1 MDAYNV
7 VELVGEG
14 SFGKVYKARRR
25 FTGQI
30 VVRLQEQCMQLE
42 HVVGLPC
49 LHALTTLFFLLPLCV
64 CSCPRTPGARQ
75 AIKFIMKHGKSE
87 KDIRALRQEI
97 EILRSLQA
105 RPVNHAAPSA
115 PVT

>member
-49 LHALTTLFFLLPLCV
+49 LHALTTLLLPV
-64 CSCPRTPGARQ
+64 CLLLCPRTPGARQ

-105 RPVNHAAPSA
+105 RPGNHPAPSA

>member
-49 LHALTTLFFLLPLCV
+49 LHALITLLCMCV
-64 CSCPRTPGARQ
+64 CSSPAPRVR
-75 AIKFIMKHGKSE
+75 
-87 KDIRALRQEI
+87 
-97 EILRSLQA
+97 A
-105 RPVNHAAPSA
+105 RPSSSS
-115 PVT
+115 